1 MIREADDQSL
11 LRKAAFCPPFACKIQ
26 GLAEAYGMNLPFAR
40 FWVQESGEEPCC
52 ALSLLDGAMV
62 MDAGENADFRELAGF
77 IRAAG
82 CRTLLCAERIAHRM
96 SAKAD
101 RTGAIL
107 HFSGTAPFPD
117 LKGAEPD
124 PSLREMSGLLC
135 ECGELE
141 QAQAESFYLDLSH
154 RVRHGAAL
162 TAGIRE
168 KERLAA
174 CASALS
180 VTEKT
185 AVLSAVAVHP
195 DFRRRG
201 LGTRAVGSLIS
212 RLPGRDV
219 FVFCAGPQAERFY
232 ASLSFSPW
240 GRWAELDFEKEK
252 RYV

>member
-40 FWVQESGEEPCC
+40 FWIQESGEEPCC

-62 MDAGENADFRELAGF
+62 MDAGENADFCELAGF

-82 CRTLLCAERIAHRM
+82 CRTLLCAERMARRV
-96 SAKAD
+96 SAKAV
-101 RTGAIL
+101 RTGAVL
-107 HFSGTAPFPD
+107 RFSGTASLAD
-117 LKGAEPD
+117 IKGVERN
-124 PSLREMSGLLC
+124 PSIREMSGLLC

-141 QAQAESFYLDLSH
+141 QTQAESFYLDLSH
-154 RVRHGAAL
+154 RVRHGTAL

-195 DFRRRG
+195 ELRRRG
-201 LGTRAVGSLIS
+201 LGTRAVGGLIS

-252 RYV
+252 RYG